1 MTSEGEHAGKKPAWE
16 SASEMGKLQQRASAT
31 LESRLWKEGRLGRF
45 LGGREVIVEAWEQS
59 WERTGGT
66 REAKRDGGRGET
78 LRRLGGK
85 GITVLKGSLPW
96 KERGFAY
103 NMEERKGGHL
113 KARGTG
119 AGKGDGLRG

>member
-1 MTSEGEHAGKKPAWE
+1 MTFEGEHAGKKPEWE

-59 WERTGGT
+59 WEGTGG
-66 REAKRDGGRGET
+66 T